1 MALRSLSKG
10 VFLVLVLD
18 RWSIKFIA
26 LQDKRG
32 VYLAL
37 ARDISVSLGLRAA
50 VLLEH
55 GLDEFWENETRRQDH
70 KTV

>member
-1 MALRSLSKG
+1 M
-10 VFLVLVLD
+10 LD
-18 RWSIKFIA
+18 RWSIKSIA
-26 LQDKRG
+26 FQDKRG

-55 GLDEFWENETRRQDH
+55 GLGEHWKDET
-70 KTV
+70 